1 MKVTTTLY
9 LVHCTDG
16 SVQILGKIQKED
28 KIIMI
33 GSDMTDCRRRGYIYF
48 YVSCVD
54 QSAWKSGWDSH
65 VVSFKEL
72 SSIEKLYDEFTNK
85 MVEETFTNP
94 ETALEFLMSST
105 EFREKWNN
113 LCRKIFGEIEKEMA

>member
-33 GSDMTDCRRRGYIYF
+33 GSDMADCKRRGYVYF
-48 YVSCVD
+48 YVSCID
-54 QSAWKSGWDSH
+54 QTTWKSGWDSH
-65 VVSFKEL
+65 VTTFKEL
-72 SSIEKLYDEFTNK
+72 SSIEKLYNESSK
-85 MVEETFTNP
+85 MAEEAFTNP
-94 ETALEFLMSST
+94 EAALEFLMNST
-105 EFREKWNN
+105 EFRKNWTD
-113 LCRKIFGEIEKEMA
+113 LCRKIFGEVEKEMA

>member
-28 KIIMI
+28 KVIMI
-33 GSDMTDCRRRGYIYF
+33 GSDMADCKRRGCIYF

-54 QSAWKSGWDSH
+54 QATWKSGWDSN
-65 VVSFKEL
+65 VTTFKEL
-72 SSIEKLYDEFTNK
+72 SSIEKLYESTDK
-85 MVEETFTNP
+85 MVEETFTDP
-94 ETALEFLMSST
+94 ETALEFLMNST
-105 EFREKWNN
+105 EFRKNWDS
-113 LCRKIFGEIEKEMA
+113 LCRKIFEEVEKEMA

>member
-28 KIIMI
+28 KVIMI
-33 GSDMTDCRRRGYIYF
+33 GSDMADCKRRGCIYF

-54 QSAWKSGWDSH
+54 QATWKSGWDSN
-65 VVSFKEL
+65 VTTFKEL
-72 SSIEKLYDEFTNK
+72 SSIEKLYESTDK
-85 MVEETFTNP
+85 MVEETFTDP
-94 ETALEFLMSST
+94 EMALEFLMNST
-105 EFREKWNN
+105 EFRKNWDS
-113 LCRKIFGEIEKEMA
+113 LCRKIFEEVEKEMA

>member
-28 KIIMI
+28 KVIMI
-33 GSDMTDCRRRGYIYF
+33 GSDMADCKRREYIYF

-54 QSAWKSGWDSH
+54 QATWKSGWDSH

-72 SSIEKLYDEFTNK
+72 SSIEKLYESTDK
-85 MVEETFTNP
+85 MVEETFTDP
-94 ETALEFLMSST
+94 EMALEFLMNST
-105 EFREKWNN
+105 EFRKNWDS

>member
-33 GSDMTDCRRRGYIYF
+33 GSDMADCKRRGYVYF
-48 YVSCVD
+48 YVSCID
-54 QSAWKSGWDSH
+54 QTTWKSGWDSH
-65 VVSFKEL
+65 VTTFKEL
-72 SSIEKLYDEFTNK
+72 SSIEKLYNESTEIA
-85 MVEETFTNP
+85 EEAFTNP
-94 ETALEFLMSST
+94 EAALEFLMNSV
-105 EFREKWNN
+105 EFRKNWTD
-113 LCRKIFGEIEKEMA
+113 LCSKIFVEVEKEMA